1 MGSPTGLADRQTEQL
16 LGEAATKHGVYIPS
30 GAFWGG
36 EDIRSN
42 YFYQGFGS
50 TTFGYGSI

>member
-42 YFYQGFGS
+42 
-50 TTFGYGSI
+50 